1 MDNLNYGVIGNCT
14 SAALISETG
23 TIEWC
28 CLPYFDSTAF
38 FAKILD
44 QDIGGEFAIR
54 VAADYK
60 ISQHYMPMTNIL
72 VTSFQRGEDQFEII
86 DFMPRYKRD
95 NGIYHCPPDVIRYI
109 RHKSGSPIIR
119 INYNPRPGYGLH
131 KTRKE
136 IRREY
141 IKVITAS
148 GPYESLYL
156 YTDLDYSRVA
166 EGKSIRI
173 EKDCYFL
180 LSYNQ
185 KLVELDLDAVHLE
198 YEKTRVYWL
207 SWSSETRRFARYDE
221 AIARSALVLK
231 LLCFQKTGAILAAVT
246 TSLPEEIGSGRN
258 WDYRFCWV
266 RDASMN
272 IALLTALGHYR
283 VAKRFLDFILDV
295 IPYKDEK
302 IQIMYGINGRKNLH
316 EKILPTLQGYENSR
330 PVRIGNEAYKQKQND
345 IFGVLL
351 DIIYQ
356 YLKIF
361 KRSTLENREDL
372 WTVVR
377 TLGRHVERNWMRKD
391 RGIWEFRGWKKHYTF
406 SKLLCWVALDRAM
419 KIARYFSMDSYV
431 RVWDDMR
438 QKIRRDILKK
448 GWDAEIGAFVQAYG
462 EKHLDA
468 ANLLMEHY
476 GFIEA
481 SDPRYVSTV
490 IETYRQLGQNG
501 LMYRYRNQ
509 DDFGSPKSS
518 FTVCT
523 FWMVKSL
530 YRIGR
535 QEEAQN
541 LFDKTLLYRNH
552 LGLLSED
559 IDFDTKRLLGNF
571 PQGYSHLALIDAAIT
586 LAGEDISEPDK

>member
-1 MDNLNYGVIGNCT
+1 MDNFYYGVIGNCT
-14 SAALISETG
+14 SAALISDTG

-28 CLPYFDSTAF
+28 CLPYFDSSAF

-44 QDIGGEFAIR
+44 QNIGGEFAIR

-60 ISQHYMPMTNIL
+60 ISQDYMPKTNIL
-72 VTSFQRGEDQFEII
+72 VTSFQRGGDHFEII

-95 NGIYHCPPDVIRYI
+95 SGVYHCPPDVIRYI

-119 INYNPRPGYGLH
+119 IDYNPRPGYGLN
-131 KTRKE
+131 KTKRE

-141 IKVITAS
+141 IKVVTTR
-148 GPYESLYL
+148 GPYESIYL
-156 YTDLDYSRVA
+156 YSDLDYRRVA
-166 EGKSIRI
+166 EGKPIRI
-173 EKDCYFL
+173 EKDCYLL

-185 KLVELDLDAVHLE
+185 KLVELDLDAVQLE

-207 SWSSETRRFARYDE
+207 SWSSETRRFARYNE
-221 AIARSALVLK
+221 AIDRSALVLK

-302 IQIMYGINGRKNLH
+302 IQIMYGINGKKNLH
-316 EKILPTLQGYENSR
+316 EKILPTLQGYENSK
-330 PVRIGNEAYKQKQND
+330 PVRVGNDAYKQKQND

-361 KRSTLENREDL
+361 ERRTVENREDL

-377 TLGRHVERNWMRKD
+377 TLGRHGERNWMKKD

-406 SKLLCWVALDRAM
+406 SKVLCWVAMDRAM

-431 RVWDDMR
+431 SVWDDMR
-438 QKIRRDILKK
+438 QKIRSDILKK
-448 GWDAEIGAFVQAYG
+448 GWDPDIGAFVQAYG

-490 IETYRQLGQNG
+490 IETHRQLGQNG
-501 LMYRYRNQ
+501 LMYRYRNL
-509 DDFGSPKSS
+509 DDFGTPKSS

-535 QEEAQN
+535 QAEAQN
-541 LFDKTLLYRNH
+541 LFHKILSYRNH

-559 IDFDTKRLLGNF
+559 IDFDTKKLLGNF

-586 LAGEDISEPDK
+586 LAGEDITEPDK